1 MKMISGGRSIRFVVS
16 LLVEGLLVALVVCAL
31 AIGTA
36 GGARADNS
44 LVNTSL
50 GTVHGILTSN
60 MREFLGVRYAV
71 APVGNLRWAPPQ
83 SPSYSSTTI
92 QATQFGSPCAQ
103 PATPFGTAG
112 TNEDCLF
119 LNVYTPNPPGSRLP
133 VIVWIHGGAFV
144 AGEGSD
150 YDPTA
155 MVTKNKVIVV
165 TINYR
170 LGALGS
176 LAQSNLT
183 SNGASGNWGLMDQ
196 QLALKWVHQNI
207 ANFGGDPNN
216 VTIAGQSAGGMSVCA
231 QIASPSAFGLFAKAI
246 TQSGPCT
253 FPFKTQGQAETDG
266 ANFAAAVGCS
276 DQSASC
282 LRSLPVQT
290 ILTAQ
295 YAVFTPGNFAALA
308 GFAPNTGG
316 CILPL
321 PLATALTTGVYNHV
335 PVLEGTDQVEGRLL
349 IALVFD
355 FLGSPLTAAQY
366 PTALQELA
374 EILVGQVGL
383 IPGTPGLGNPDL
395 IAQEIEDEY
404 PISHYATPEEAFATV
419 FGDSSFSC
427 PARLAD
433 QLLSLSVPV
442 FAYEFN
448 DANAPMIYLPP
459 VSSFPY
465 NATHTTELAFLYN
478 VSAPYPPV
486 FTASELTL
494 ASTMK
499 DYWTQFAKTA
509 NPNKFGDPLWLNYAA
524 LTDNFQSLVA
534 PKPQLELNFSQQHHC
549 NFWTA
554 ILAQA
559 ATGL

>member
-1 MKMISGGRSIRFVVS
+1 MKVISGSHPVRLIGS
-16 LLVEGLLVALVVCAL
+16 LLVEGFSAASVVCVL
-31 AIGTA
+31 AIGMA
-36 GGARADNS
+36 GSARADNS

-50 GTVHGILTSN
+50 GTVHGIVTSN
-60 MREFLGVRYAV
+60 LREFLGVRYAV

-92 QATQFGSPCAQ
+92 QATQFGSPCPQ
-103 PATPFGTAG
+103 VPTPFGTAG

-119 LNVYTPNPPGSRLP
+119 LNVYTPNPPGYRLP

-144 AGEGSD
+144 TGEGSD

-155 MVTKNKVIVV
+155 MVTQNHVIVV

-170 LGALGS
+170 LGALGY
-176 LAQSNLT
+176 LAHSNLT
-183 SNGASGNWGLMDQ
+183 SNGSSGNWGLMDQ
-196 QLALKWVHQNI
+196 QLALKWVHENI
-207 ANFGGDPNN
+207 ANFGGDRNN
-216 VTIAGQSAGGMSVCA
+216 VTIAGESAGGMSVCA
-231 QIASPSAFGLFAKAI
+231 LIASLSAHGLFAKAI
-246 TQSGPCT
+246 TESGPCT
-253 FPFKTQGQAETDG
+253 FPFGTQGQAEAAG
-266 ANFAAAVGCS
+266 ANFAAAAGCS

-282 LRSLPVQT
+282 LRSLPVET
-290 ILTAQ
+290 ILTVQNA
-295 YAVFTPGNFAALA
+295 AITPGNVTSFAA
-308 GFAPNTGG
+308 FAPNTGG
-316 CILPL
+316 SILPL
-321 PLATALTTGVYNHV
+321 PLATALLTGAYNHV
-335 PVLEGTDQVEGRLL
+335 PVLEGTNQVEGRLL
-349 IALVFD
+349 VALVYD

-374 EILVGQVGL
+374 EVIVGQAGL

-395 IAQEIEDEY
+395 IAQEIEDAY
-404 PISHYATPEEAFATV
+404 PISNYATPEEAFATV

-433 QLLSLSVPV
+433 QLLSLGVPV

-448 DANAPMIYLPP
+448 DANAPTLYLPP

-465 NATHTTELAFLYN
+465 EATHTTELAFLFKVN
-478 VSAPYPPV
+478 GITPP
-486 FTASELTL
+486 FSASELTL

-499 DYWTQFAKTA
+499 DYWTQFAKTG
-509 NPNKFGDPLWLNYAA
+509 NPNKFGDPLWLNYNT

-534 PKPQLELNFSQQHHC
+534 PRPQIEFNFSQEHNC